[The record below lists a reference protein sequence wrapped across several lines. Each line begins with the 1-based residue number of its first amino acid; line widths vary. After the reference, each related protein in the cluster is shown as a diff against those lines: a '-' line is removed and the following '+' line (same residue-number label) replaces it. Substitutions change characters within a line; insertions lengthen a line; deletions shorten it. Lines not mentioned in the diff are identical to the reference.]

1 MSTHDVVVIGAGH
14 NGLAAACY
22 LARSGLD
29 VTVLEAGGCVG
40 GMTSTMPTV
49 AGAPQ
54 HQMNVGALDA
64 TFIHGTDIVA
74 DLGLEDFGYREV
86 WLDPIWAYLHD
97 EDDLSLLFWQDPRRT
112 AAEIERFSRADA
124 AAYLDLTRTLDALI
138 GLGLPMLQAHPTR
151 PGRKA
156 LTATAR
162 AGLKYRKDIGAV
174 ASLLTSSCAEVID
187 ERFRHPVVR
196 GALGSLCSAFG
207 PILADG
213 SSIVLLALGWYLRYG
228 VSRPIGGTQAF
239 PDALQSALEKLGG
252 SVQCAAPVAEVL
264 VTGGA
269 ASGVVLES
277 GETITARHAVL
288 ATCDPRTALL
298 SLLPTGTLDPTLQ
311 ARASGIPTLASNLA
325 TLRVDVAASGRLSL
339 DRFERRRGDSVDLR
353 LPGMYMGTFENAI
366 AAETAAAA
374 GHTPEVTNVYA
385 AIPTGPDP
393 SQAPDGQDTL
403 WLYVHPMPLHPTEP
417 WESLRDKASA
427 NAIARV
433 AGFIDGIEEFE
444 IGRSADS
451 PEDMARRF
459 RASGGSIWHVDLS
472 LFRLGPLR
480 PARGLS
486 GYRTPVD
493 GYYLGSGGSHPT
505 PGMSGLPGRLASE
518 QIQRDIKRSKR
529 RSSSIRTVTA

>member
-1 MSTHDVVVIGAGH
+1 MVVIGAGH
-14 NGLAAACY
+14 NGLTAACY

-29 VTVLEAGGCVG
+29 VTVLEAGERVG

-49 AGAPQ
+49 ADAPQ
-54 HQMNVGALDA
+54 HLMNVGALDA

-74 DLGLEDFGYREV
+74 DLGLTDFGYREV

-97 EDDLSLLFWQDPRRT
+97 DDDLSLLFWRDPRRT
-112 AAEIERFSRADA
+112 ADDIEGFSQADA

-138 GLGLPMLQAHPTR
+138 ALGSPLLQAHPTR

-156 LTATAR
+156 LAAIAR
-162 AGLKYRKDIGAV
+162 AGFKHRKDIGEV
-174 ASLLTSSCAEVID
+174 GSLLASSCAELID

-207 PILADG
+207 PILADATG
-213 SSIVLLALGWYLRYG
+213 IVLLALGWYLRYG

-252 SVQCAAPVAEVL
+252 SVRCAAPVSEVL
-264 VTGGA
+264 VTDRA

-298 SLLPTGTLDPTLQ
+298 SLLPTGTLDLGLE
-311 ARASGIPTLASNLA
+311 ARASRIPTLASNLA
-325 TLRVDVAASGRLSL
+325 TVRVDVAASGRLTL
-339 DRFERRRGDSVDLR
+339 GRFERRRGDGVDLR
-353 LPGMYMGTFENAI
+353 LPGVYMGTLENAI
-366 AAETAAAA
+366 AAEAAAAA
-374 GHTPEVTNVYA
+374 GRLPEVTNLYA
-385 AIPTGPDP
+385 AIPTGADP

-403 WLYVHPMPLHPTEP
+403 WLYAHPMPLRPTEP
-417 WESLRDKASA
+417 WESLRDRASA
-427 NAIARV
+427 HAVVRA
-433 AGFIDGIEEFE
+433 AAFIDGIEEFE
-444 IGRSADS
+444 IGRTADS

-459 RASGGSIWHVDLS
+459 RVSGGSLWHVDLS

-480 PARGLS
+480 PARGFS

-505 PGMSGLPGRLASE
+505 PGMSGMPGRLASE
-518 QIQRDIKRSKR
+518 QIRRDIKRSQR
-529 RSSSIRTVTA
+529 RSSSARTATT